1 MAWIIENIGSILVG
15 AMLLG
20 LVALLIVGSIKGKKK
35 GKGGCGCGCSECSMK
50 EICHKEN
57 NTENE

>member
-20 LVALLIVGSIKGKKK
+20 LVALLIASSIKSKKK
-35 GKGGCGCGCSECSMK
+35 GGGCGCGCSECSLK
-50 EICHKEN
+50 GVCHKDES
-57 NTENE
+57 TNE

>member
-20 LVALLIVGSIKGKKK
+20 LVALLIASSIKGKKK
-35 GKGGCGCGCSECSMK
+35 GGGCGCGCSECSLK
-50 EICHKEN
+50 GVCHKDESAK
-57 NTENE
+57 E

>member
-20 LVALLIVGSIKGKKK
+20 LVALLIASSIKSKKK
-35 GKGGCGCGCSECSMK
+35 GGGCGCGCSECSLK
-50 EICHKEN
+50 GVCHKDESA
-57 NTENE
+57 NE

>member
-20 LVALLIVGSIKGKKK
+20 LVALLIVGSIKSKKK
-35 GKGGCGCGCSECSMK
+35 GGCGCSECSLK
-50 EICHKEN
+50 GVCHKDESA
-57 NTENE
+57 NE

>member
-1 MAWIIENIGSILVG
+1 MAWIVENIGSILVG

-35 GKGGCGCGCSECSMK
+35 GKGGCGCGCSECALNGV
-50 EICHKEN
+50 CHKDES
-57 NTENE
+57 TNE

>member
-20 LVALLIVGSIKGKKK
+20 LVALLIASSIKSKKK
-35 GKGGCGCGCSECSMK
+35 GGGCGCGCSECSLK
-50 EICHKEN
+50 GVCHKDESA
-57 NTENE
+57 TE